1 MYNSVSKTPQQIIF
15 RIRVYIVII
24 QALKCD
30 FIDLYNH
37 YYLMR

>member
-15 RIRVYIVII
+15 RIRVYIVI